1 MVSNVKLLISA
12 DENPGEIDE
21 VAKELEHALRRN
33 TMDRE
38 LDELNKC
45 LEQKEVPFFFK
56 PRHINYQLSNY
67 NLKESIYFIN

>member
-45 LEQKEVPFFFK
+45 LEQKEVPFF
-56 PRHINYQLSNY
+56 LSPD
-67 NLKESIYFIN
+67 I